1 MKKTNDKRQ
10 LLKDVLAGKLGLEQA
25 FPSRPVL
32 PHWFSDEETDYFI
45 YIVLK
50 RDRTPLEQ
58 QVYEEVIRKTRHTL
72 DLDLWNIL
80 EQPIPEQEW
89 TLSQHQQAIEE
100 MVPTL
105 PRFTSEI
112 SQAIAK
118 RILEKTSSRLQLE
131 KYGANQFVDDDD
143 LLV

>member
-10 LLKDVLAGKLGLEQA
+10 LIKDVLAGKLGLDQA

-32 PHWFSDEETDYFI
+32 PHWFNDEETHYFI

-58 QVYEEVIRKTRHTL
+58 QVYDEVICKTRHTL

-80 EQPIPEQEW
+80 EQPIPEQE
-89 TLSQHQQAIEE
+89 LSNHHPQALEE

-105 PRFTSEI
+105 PRFIPEV
-112 SQAIAK
+112 SQTIAK